1 MKELQYPR
9 NIAHP
14 DMPRMPDDIADAL
27 RVNEFLTK
35 EQEQRADGVLK
46 SIYEFMRKQRTR
58 GVEFQDYDN

>member
-1 MKELQYPR
+1 
-9 NIAHP
+9 
-14 DMPRMPDDIADAL
+14 MPDDIADAL